1 MKLISLGE
9 CNKNLIYPLIGGI
22 SKLVVNLILYLFKE
36 ERKLNNHPFLLGINA
51 GIGMSLAIFPY
62 LYIRRYTKITT
73 NEHLN
78 NNKFIDDINKKNNP
92 VEKRDKYILIFLCA
106 FLDFTQKILVFLF
119 SYSIT
124 NNFWLFNIFFLNLF
138 TSLITK
144 NQIYKHQYFSSGIMI
159 FFGIGLNIVNLYKIK
174 VEDIPLVI
182 ISMLIE
188 IIYSLCIVLAKYGM
202 DVLFCSPF
210 EITFYEGI
218 FSLIL
223 NIIFLIISTNIQ
235 IPFEKVSFFSQLFKI
250 SEYNMKQYLD
260 NFYTYIDELDS
271 IEVLCFI
278 VTMIGRVAFNL
289 FSHITIKYYTSSH
302 VVLLLI
308 MGEISLDW
316 NDKDKI
322 EVILTAIIFAV
333 EFFMLL
339 VFCEIIE
346 LNFCGFEIN
355 TRKNISERAKIV
367 VFDDDDVNSKE
378 IGDGL
383 VLSSED
389 SSSSINIVLEE
400 RN

>member
-9 CNKNLIYPLIGGI
+9 CNKNMIYPLIGGI

-51 GIGMSLAIFPY
+51 GIGMSLTIFPY

-73 NEHLN
+73 NENLN

-202 DVLFCSPF
+202 DDLFCSPF

-235 IPFEKVSFFSQLFKI
+235 IPFEKVPFFSQLFKI

-271 IEVLCFI
+271 IEVLCFF

-355 TRKNISERAKIV
+355 TRKNISERAKVV

-389 SSSSINIVLEE
+389 GSSSINMVLEE

>member
-1 MKLISLGE
+1 M
-9 CNKNLIYPLIGGI
+9 
-22 SKLVVNLILYLFKE
+22 
-36 ERKLNNHPFLLGINA
+36 
-51 GIGMSLAIFPY
+51 
-62 LYIRRYTKITT
+62 
-73 NEHLN
+73 
-78 NNKFIDDINKKNNP
+78 DD
-92 VEKRDKYILIFLCA
+92 
-106 FLDFTQKILVFLF
+106 
-119 SYSIT
+119 
-124 NNFWLFNIFFLNLF
+124 
-138 TSLITK
+138 
-144 NQIYKHQYFSSGIMI
+144 
-159 FFGIGLNIVNLYKIK
+159 
-174 VEDIPLVI
+174 
-182 ISMLIE
+182 
-188 IIYSLCIVLAKYGM
+188 
-202 DVLFCSPF
+202 LFCSPF

-223 NIIFLIISTNIQ
+223 NIIFIIISNNIK
-235 IPFEKVSFFSQLFKI
+235 IPFEKVPFFSQLFKI

-322 EVILTAIIFAV
+322 EVIITTIIFVV

-339 VFCEIIE
+339 VFCDIIE

-355 TRKNISERAKIV
+355 TRKNIRERAKVV

-389 SSSSINIVLEE
+389 GSSSINMVLEE

>member
-22 SKLVVNLILYLFKE
+22 SKLIVNLILYFFKKE
-36 ERKLNNHPFLLGINA
+36 TKLNNHPFLLGINA
-51 GIGMSLAIFPY
+51 GIGMSLTIFPY

-73 NEHLN
+73 NENLN

-92 VEKRDKYILIFLCA
+92 VAKRDKYILLFLCA

-202 DVLFCSPF
+202 DDLFCSPF

-235 IPFEKVSFFSQLFKI
+235 IPFEKVPFFSQLFKI

-271 IEVLCFI
+271 IEVLCFF

-322 EVILTAIIFAV
+322 EVTITAIIFVV

-346 LNFCGFEIN
+346 LNFCGFEMN

-389 SSSSINIVLEE
+389 GSSSINMVLEE

>member
-1 MKLISLGE
+1 M
-9 CNKNLIYPLIGGI
+9 
-22 SKLVVNLILYLFKE
+22 
-36 ERKLNNHPFLLGINA
+36 R
-51 GIGMSLAIFPY
+51 
-62 LYIRRYTKITT
+62 
-73 NEHLN
+73 
-78 NNKFIDDINKKNNP
+78 
-92 VEKRDKYILIFLCA
+92 

-119 SYSIT
+119 SYSLT

-159 FFGIGLNIVNLYKIK
+159 FFGIGLNIINLYKIK
-174 VEDIPLVI
+174 VEDIPLVN

-202 DVLFCSPF
+202 DDLFCSPF

-271 IEVLCFI
+271 IEVFCFF
-278 VTMIGRVAFNL
+278 VTMIGRVVFNL

-367 VFDDDDVNSKE
+367 IFDDDDVNSKE